1 MALLI
6 YIFLAGFIISNWGVK
21 EVMAM
26 FDDLVGAIIGWMGAG
41 SARYSKKGMVIIS
54 ILMGVVFFITSI
66 IREWL
71 FYSDNPMSFMDYMVL
86 AVFSLGVSVAVLL
99 ILLFGRRVK

>member
-1 MALLI
+1 
-6 YIFLAGFIISNWGVK
+6 
-21 EVMAM
+21 M
-26 FDDLVGAIIGWMGAG
+26 FDDIVSAIVGWVGAD
-41 SARYSKKGMVIIS
+41 SPHYSKKGMVIIS

-71 FYSDNPMSFMDYMVL
+71 FYSDNPMSFTDYMVL

>member
-1 MALLI
+1 
-6 YIFLAGFIISNWGVK
+6 
-21 EVMAM
+21 M

-86 AVFSLGVSVAVLL
+86 AVFFSGSVSCCSFDPVVWKARQVRVL
-99 ILLFGRRVK
+99 

>member
-1 MALLI
+1 
-6 YIFLAGFIISNWGVK
+6 
-21 EVMAM
+21 M
-26 FDDLVGAIIGWMGAG
+26 F
-41 SARYSKKGMVIIS
+41 IIS

-71 FYSDNPMSFMDYMVL
+71 FYSDNHMSFMDYMVL

>member
-1 MALLI
+1 MDGCRLGSLFQERNGH
-6 YIFLAGFIISNWGVK
+6 Y
-21 EVMAM
+21 
-26 FDDLVGAIIGWMGAG
+26 FDFN
-41 SARYSKKGMVIIS
+41 
-54 ILMGVVFFITSI
+54 GVVFFITSI